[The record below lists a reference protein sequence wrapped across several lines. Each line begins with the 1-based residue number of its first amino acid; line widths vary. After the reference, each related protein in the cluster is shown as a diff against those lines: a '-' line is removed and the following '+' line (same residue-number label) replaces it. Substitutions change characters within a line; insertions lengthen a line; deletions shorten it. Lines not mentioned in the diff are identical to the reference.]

1 MTWPMLAIYSG
12 PFIPDHRKRILP
24 MPVAF
29 ISHPACRLHQM
40 GTGHPEQPARLDVI
54 EEQLHVRQLYDFLHH
69 HEAPRASVEQLA
81 RVHPRSHVEFISS
94 QSPAEG
100 FARVDPDTAMC
111 PDTLEAALRA
121 AGANVLATDLV
132 VGGTVR
138 RAFCNVRP
146 PGHHA
151 ERAQAMG
158 FCFFNNVA
166 VGAAHALEAHGL
178 ERVAILDFD
187 VHLGNGTEHIFRGD
201 QRVMI
206 CSSYQY
212 PLYPGLNP
220 GSVPGH
226 IVNCPLPP
234 GSGSE
239 LFRKAISEC
248 WLPALEA
255 FAPQMVFI
263 SAGFDG
269 HAADEL
275 AELRLTTADYAWVT
289 DLACGVAARH
299 AKHRIVSTLEG
310 GYDLAALAASAVTHI
325 DRLMAD

>member
-1 MTWPMLAIYSG
+1 
-12 PFIPDHRKRILP
+12 

-29 ISHPACRLHQM
+29 ITHPACRLHQM
-40 GTGHPEQPARLDVI
+40 GDGHPEQPARLDVI
-54 EEQLHVRQLYDFLHH
+54 EELLHARQLHDFLRH
-69 HEAPRASVEQLA
+69 HEAPRATFEQLA
-81 RVHPRSHVEFISS
+81 RVHPRSHVEHVAA

-100 FARVDPDTAMC
+100 LVRLDPDTAMC

-132 VGGTVR
+132 IGGQAR

-166 VGAAHALEAHGL
+166 VGAAHALAEHGL

-187 VHLGNGTEHIFRGD
+187 VHLGNGTEDIFKNDR
-201 QRVMI
+201 RVLI
-206 CSSYQY
+206 CSSFQY

-226 IVNCPLPP
+226 IVNCALPP
-234 GSGSE
+234 GAGSE
-239 LFRKAISEC
+239 AFRKALTEH
-248 WLPALEA
+248 WRPALEA
-255 FAPQMVFI
+255 FAPQMVFV
-263 SAGFDG
+263 SAGFDA
-269 HAADEL
+269 HAADDM
-275 AELRLTTADYAWVT
+275 AELRLSTADYAWVT
-289 DLACGVAARH
+289 DLACGVADRH
-299 AKHRIVSTLEG
+299 AQGRIVSTLEG
-310 GYDLAALAASAVTHI
+310 GYDLPALAASAVAHI
-325 DRLMAD
+325 DRMLTG